1 MFMKYTQ
8 EVHNFGVI
16 LMYSSWIK
24 YHLQPTTSKVTI
36 LNIDNNMIQKTKL
49 LQTLFCS
56 IHLTTIYPHHKV
68 IN

>member
-49 LQTLFCS
+49 L
-56 IHLTTIYPHHKV
+56 
-68 IN
+68 